1 MSERHDDLCDV
12 AGMLVGHD
20 TQAAAGTGCTVVLC
34 EWAARGAVD
43 VRGGAPA
50 TRETDLLDPG
60 CFMQEV
66 HAILL
71 TGGSAF
77 GLDAAAGVMRT
88 LEARGS
94 GFDAGVVRVPIV
106 PGAALFDLGVGRS
119 DVRPDGEAG
128 ARAVAAAHGGPL
140 AQGSVGA
147 RTGGN
152 VGDSAGAPSCGKG
165 GLGRPGPALP
175 DGRQHR

>member
-34 EWAARGAVD
+34 EWPARGAVD

-71 TGGSAF
+71 MGGSAF
-77 GLDAAAGVMRT
+77 GLDAAAAVIPA

-94 GFDAGVVRVPIV
+94 GFDAGVPRVPTL
-106 PGAALFDLGVGRS
+106 PGAGLFDRGAARS
-119 DVRPDGEAG
+119 AVRPEGEA
-128 ARAVAAAHGGPL
+128 
-140 AQGSVGA
+140 
-147 RTGGN
+147 RT
-152 VGDSAGAPSCGKG
+152 
-165 GLGRPGPALP
+165 
-175 DGRQHR
+175 

>member
-1 MSERHDDLCDV
+1 MSERHDALCDV

-34 EWAARGAVD
+34 EWPARGAVD

-77 GLDAAAGVMRT
+77 GLDAAAAGIRA
-88 LEARGS
+88 LGARGS
-94 GFDAGVVRVPIV
+94 RCDAGGARLAIG
-106 PGAALFDLGVGRS
+106 PGAA
-119 DVRPDGEAG
+119 
-128 ARAVAAAHGGPL
+128 
-140 AQGSVGA
+140 
-147 RTGGN
+147 
-152 VGDSAGAPSCGKG
+152 
-165 GLGRPGPALP
+165 
-175 DGRQHR
+175 